1 MPPSIKIGNLF
12 PTFCFIWGRIF
23 IVDETPSSCLP
34 PWFEI
39 HIASQNY
46 TAIYASFGCIIPLRI
61 IFSLV
66 IYRIF
71 LIVYQFILKSL
82 FCNIDFLY
90 LYCLWELELLN
101 ISSKTGKTRLEEFK
115 LVFVS
120 RFLIPRTWAST
131 VMTNPVNPYFY
142 ANRITLY
149 VRAQSFDI
157 YICIN
162 LTPSLFASANYEYD
176 FVDNVLKQY
185 IRLFLYA
192 MLAGIISPFGWT
204 ITFIAQ
210 GANPNG
216 RLNFFPQIYF
226 DKSVLAVLISILG
239 IIINLWKLI

>member
-1 MPPSIKIGNLF
+1 
-12 PTFCFIWGRIF
+12 
-23 IVDETPSSCLP
+23 
-34 PWFEI
+34 
-39 HIASQNY
+39 
-46 TAIYASFGCIIPLRI
+46 
-61 IFSLV
+61 
-66 IYRIF
+66 
-71 LIVYQFILKSL
+71 
-82 FCNIDFLY
+82 
-90 LYCLWELELLN
+90 
-101 ISSKTGKTRLEEFK
+101 
-115 LVFVS
+115 
-120 RFLIPRTWAST
+120 
-131 VMTNPVNPYFY
+131 MTNPVNPYFY
-142 ANRITLY
+142 ANLTTLY